1 MFGSVW
7 QHPHYAACRQVVTAG
22 RRKPITETRNDLSA
36 GLSFLPYFVRQNG
49 RIDEFIRTLEGPV
62 TPTNSRRRFLAMG
75 GSMLAFPQMVRAST
89 APPSQA
95 KAAVPSPVQAADPS
109 TTPDESI
116 AGALDYQNR
125 LTLDAS
131 IDGHGPY
138 KFVIDT
144 GSDRSVISAELA
156 ERLGLLNSEDVIV
169 QGISRS
175 LSVRTVTLRNL
186 NFGSIMIQALRVPVL
201 PRRWLGADGYLGI
214 DVIDG
219 RRVTFD
225 FQNNRIVVAQSASPV
240 RWTVNRSDEIIVRVS
255 GTSGRLKATDCSV
268 DRVPVVAFV
277 DSGAEFSIGN
287 TALFNELAKGG
298 AAYIKDVAV
307 PVLGATGGQTYG
319 RLTYVSDIRVGPM
332 NYSRSD
338 LIIADLEV
346 FDVWGLAQRPAI
358 FLGMNFLQN
367 MAAFTID
374 YARKEL
380 RFKLGALERLASS
393 A

>member
-1 MFGSVW
+1 M
-7 QHPHYAACRQVVTAG
+7 
-22 RRKPITETRNDLSA
+22 
-36 GLSFLPYFVRQNG
+36 
-49 RIDEFIRTLEGPV
+49 
-62 TPTNSRRRFLAMG
+62 TPTESRRRFLALG
-75 GSMLAFPQMVRAST
+75 GSMLAFPQMARGAP
-89 APPSQA
+89 APPTQM
-95 KAAVPSPVQAADPS
+95 KPAAPLQEAPAAAPS
-109 TTPDESI
+109 TPDQNIDGS
-116 AGALDYQNR
+116 LDYQNR
-125 LTLDAS
+125 LTLNAS

-138 KFVIDT
+138 KFVVDT

-156 ERLGLLNSEDVIV
+156 ASLGLLNSEDVIV

-175 LSVRTVTLRNL
+175 LSVQTVTLRNL
-186 NFGSIMIQALRVPVL
+186 AFGSITINALAVPVL

-214 DVIDG
+214 DAVDG

-225 FQNNRIVVAQSASPV
+225 FQNNRIVVAPSNAAA
-240 RWTVNRSDEIIVRVS
+240 RWSVSRSDEVIVRVS
-255 GTSGRLKATDCSV
+255 GGSGRLKATDCSV

-287 TALFNELAKGG
+287 TALFAQLAKGG

-307 PVLGATGGQTYG
+307 PVLGATGGQTFG
-319 RLTYVSDIRVGPM
+319 RLTYVSDIRIGPM
-332 NYSRSD
+332 NYARSD

-346 FDVWGLAQRPAI
+346 FDVWGLSERPAI

-380 RFKLGALERLASS
+380 RFKFGGLERLASF

>member
-1 MFGSVW
+1 
-7 QHPHYAACRQVVTAG
+7 VTS
-22 RRKPITETRNDLSA
+22 IE
-36 GLSFLPYFVRQNG
+36 
-49 RIDEFIRTLEGPV
+49 
-62 TPTNSRRRFLAMG
+62 SRRRFLGLG
-75 GSMLAFPQMVRAST
+75 GAIIAFPALARAST
-89 APPSQA
+89 APTSPIPA
-95 KAAVPSPVQAADPS
+95 PVPPP
-109 TTPDESI
+109 PDESI
-116 AGALDYQNR
+116 EGAVDYQNR

-138 KFVIDT
+138 KFVVDT

-156 ERLGLLNSEDVIV
+156 ASLGLLNSEDVIV

-175 LSVRTVTLRNL
+175 LSARTVTLRNVT
-186 NFGSIMIQALRVPVL
+186 FGSITIAALRVPVL

-214 DVIDG
+214 DAVDG

-225 FQNNRIVVAQSASPV
+225 FQNDRIVIAPSSAAV
-240 RWTVNRSDEIIVRVS
+240 RWSVTRSDEVIVRVS
-255 GTSGRLKATDCSV
+255 GNSGRLKATDCSV

-287 TALFNELAKGG
+287 TALFDELAKGG
-298 AAYIKDVAV
+298 ASYIKNVAV
-307 PVLGATGGQTYG
+307 PVLGATGGQTFG
-319 RLTYVSDIRVGPM
+319 RLTYVSDIRVGTM

-346 FDVWGLAQRPAI
+346 FEVWGLSQHPAI

-380 RFKLGALERLASS
+380 RFKMGALERLASF

>member
-1 MFGSVW
+1 M
-7 QHPHYAACRQVVTAG
+7 T
-22 RRKPITETRNDLSA
+22 PIK
-36 GLSFLPYFVRQNG
+36 
-49 RIDEFIRTLEGPV
+49 
-62 TPTNSRRRFLAMG
+62 RRRFLALG
-75 GSMLAFPQMVRAST
+75 GTILALPHLARGAN
-89 APPSQA
+89 APPTGTKINPFPSQA
-95 KAAVPSPVQAADPS
+95 PV
-109 TTPDESI
+109 TPPASDESI
-116 AGALDYQNR
+116 TGDLDFQNR
-125 LTLDAS
+125 LTLNAS
-131 IDGHGPY
+131 IDGNGPY
-138 KFVIDT
+138 KFVVDT

-156 ERLGLLNSEDVIV
+156 AKLGLLNSEDVIV

-175 LSVRTVTLRNL
+175 LSVQTVTVRNIV
-186 NFGSIMIQALRVPVL
+186 FGSIIINALRMPVL

-214 DVIDG
+214 DAVDG

-225 FQNNRIVVAQSASPV
+225 FQNNRIVVAQSATPV

-277 DSGAEFSIGN
+277 DSGAEYSIGN

-298 AAYIKDVAV
+298 AAYVRDVAV
-307 PVLGATGGQTYG
+307 PVLGATGGQTFG

-332 NYSRSD
+332 NYAHSD

-346 FDVWGLAQRPAI
+346 FDVWGLSQRPAI

-380 RFKLGALERLASS
+380 RFKLGALERLASRV
-393 A
+393 

>member
-1 MFGSVW
+1 M
-7 QHPHYAACRQVVTAG
+7 
-22 RRKPITETRNDLSA
+22 
-36 GLSFLPYFVRQNG
+36 
-49 RIDEFIRTLEGPV
+49 
-62 TPTNSRRRFLAMG
+62 PTNSRRRFLT
-75 GSMLAFPQMVRAST
+75 LAGAALALPQLARAST
-89 APPSQA
+89 VPPSQTHA
-95 KAAVPSPVQAADPS
+95 PPPPPA
-109 TTPDESI
+109 PDESI
-116 AGALDYQNR
+116 EGALDYQNR

-138 KFVIDT
+138 KFVVDT

-156 ERLGLLNSEDVIV
+156 ASLGLLNSEDVIV

-175 LSVRTVTLRNL
+175 LSAQTVTLRNVT
-186 NFGSIMIQALRVPVL
+186 FGSITIQTLHVPVL
-201 PRRWLGADGYLGI
+201 PRHWLGADGYLGI
-214 DVIDG
+214 DAVDG

-225 FQNNRIVVAQSASPV
+225 FQNNRIVVAPSSAAI
-240 RWTVNRSDEIIVRVS
+240 RWSVTRSDEVIVRVS
-255 GTSGRLKATDCSV
+255 GSSGRLKATDCSV

-277 DSGAEFSIGN
+277 DSGAEYSIGN

-298 AAYIKDVAV
+298 ATYIKDVAV
-307 PVLGATGGQTYG
+307 PVLGATGGQTLG
-319 RLTYVSDIRVGPM
+319 RLTYVSDIRVGTM

-346 FDVWGLAQRPAI
+346 FDVWGLSQHPAI

-380 RFKLGALERLASS
+380 RFKMGALERLATF